1 MKGLV
6 ITVEM
11 QDKTLLEFIRAESKR
26 NWDNSA
32 GLKWKDLTD
41 EQKLQILNL
50 RESNVIEIKAI
61 QGDYVFVEE
70 V

>member
-6 ITVEM
+6 ITMEM

-50 RESNVIEIKAI
+50 RESNIIEVKAI
-61 QGDYVFVEE
+61 QGEYVFVKE

>member
-1 MKGLV
+1 MTGQ
-6 ITVEM
+6 EW
-11 QDKTLLEFIRAESKR
+11 LEFIRAESKR

-32 GLKWKDLTD
+32 GLKWCDLTD
-41 EQKLQILNL
+41 EQKLEVLLL
-50 RESNVIEIKAI
+50 REKNLIRVKGV

>member
-1 MKGLV
+1 M
-6 ITVEM
+6 EM

-61 QGDYVFVEE
+61 QGDYVFVKE

>member
-1 MKGLV
+1 MEL
-6 ITVEM
+6 

-32 GLKWKDLTD
+32 GIKWKDLTD

-50 RESNVIEIKAI
+50 RESNVIEIKSI
-61 QGDYVFVEE
+61 QGDYVFVKE

>member
-6 ITVEM
+6 ITMEL

-32 GLKWKDLTD
+32 GIKWKDLTD

-50 RESNVIEIKAI
+50 RESNVIEIKSI
-61 QGDYVFVEE
+61 QGDYVFVKE

>member
-1 MKGLV
+1 M
-6 ITVEM
+6 
-11 QDKTLLEFIRAESKR
+11 AH
-26 NWDNSA
+26 
-32 GLKWKDLTD
+32 KWTD

-61 QGDYVFVEE
+61 QGDYVFVKE

>member
-6 ITVEM
+6 IIVEM
-11 QDKTLLEFIRAESKR
+11 QDNILEFIRAESKR

-32 GLKWKDLTD
+32 GLKWKDLSD

-50 RESNVIEIKAI
+50 RESNIIEIKAI
-61 QGDYVFVEE
+61 QGDYVFVKE